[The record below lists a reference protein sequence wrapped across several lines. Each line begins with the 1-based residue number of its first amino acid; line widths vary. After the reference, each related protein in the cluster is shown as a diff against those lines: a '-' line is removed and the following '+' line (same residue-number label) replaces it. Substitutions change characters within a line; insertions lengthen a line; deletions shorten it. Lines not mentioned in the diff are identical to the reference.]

1 MGYEAI
7 LATGEVIAPAVDF
20 LDKQITAPHANKLY
34 RGVTGTCSHC
44 LALRRSLQ
52 GTDNLTILAALSQD
66 SLPVH
71 YVSAVLTGERVD
83 RIMHFAHRAGY
94 WNDANSCRIC
104 SDSRLAYHGAAVQVI
119 ARWAR
124 KQWPGSTVQAELR
137 ISAKG
142 APPTSFR
149 PDIAVHDSAGNPI
162 ACIEYQR
169 SGENFHAFLERDRV
183 RLAEFRQ
190 VLWFFDRS
198 VYHRSTQHRNYLHD
212 AGRQFFKTWTDPK
225 TLQLNYDEGKPH
237 KTKAPAVPRYK
248 ELGPCSESSLVR
260 GLELH
265 DVVRKGPPVPDT
277 SLDMKRVTEL
287 PHNGGSGYL
296 CAFCKEHRSADCSC
310 GWCMQGV
317 QGCLEPLVCDGNAW
331 TLGPTAGRSILG
343 NRANARPLATVAERV
358 MAAIEAGMAG
368 TAEIQEWDAARNAT
382 SLQACEIDRAIRRF
396 GKTEIQQLTLAFQRA
411 RKA

>member
-7 LATGEVIAPAVDF
+7 LSTGEVIAPAVDF
-20 LDKQITAPHANKLY
+20 LDKQITAAQANKLY

-66 SLPVH
+66 DLPVH
-71 YVSAVLTGERVD
+71 YVSAVLSGERVD

-94 WNDANSCRIC
+94 WNDATSCRIC
-104 SDSRLAYHGAAVQVI
+104 SDSRLVYHGAAVQVI

-142 APPTSFR
+142 APPSSFR
-149 PDIAVHDSAGNPI
+149 PDIAVHDATGKPI

-183 RLAEFRQ
+183 RLAEFPQ
-190 VLWFFDRS
+190 VLWFFDRG
-198 VYHRSTQHRNYLHD
+198 VYHRSAQHRNYLHD
-212 AGRQFFKTWTDPK
+212 AGRQFFKTWTDPQ
-225 TLQLNYDEGKPH
+225 TLQLNYDEGAPH
-237 KTKAPAVPRYK
+237 KAKAPAVPRYK

-260 GLELH
+260 GLERH

-277 SLDMKRVTEL
+277 SLDMKRAEALVDFVPGDSLTVFTVRQSL
-287 PHNGGSGYL
+287 GLDRKGYV
-296 CAFCKEHRSADCSC
+296 KETALQRIMSA
-310 GWCMQGV
+310 
-317 QGCLEPLVCDGNAW
+317 
-331 TLGPTAGRSILG
+331 
-343 NRANARPLATVAERV
+343 
-358 MAAIEAGMAG
+358 
-368 TAEIQEWDAARNAT
+368 
-382 SLQACEIDRAIRRF
+382 RRF
-396 GKTEIQQLTLAFQRA
+396 GRKVDKWDRIEHALDQGLSTPLEIQRWDHSQGFGMLLSLRDIE
-411 RKA
+411 KALRSLRGVW